1 MKLNNREK
9 KMIATA
15 IGVILIAVL
24 YHYVVI
30 PYWDN
35 WNIMKTQTV
44 QLQAKLNRAHYL
56 KAHPQT
62 GTYSRTTIEN
72 QTVVIAGFLEDIE
85 KWAEAAGVQIGG
97 IRPSSSISKGVVT
110 ELSFDIEITG
120 DLGGICRFIES
131 VEKPSILA
139 RINKMRLTKPKDNS
153 GDMTASI
160 TISTLAISDTPAA
173 SPRKAVSKG

>member
-9 KMIATA
+9 KMISAA

-30 PYWDN
+30 PYWDK
-35 WNIMKTQTV
+35 WNMMKTQTI
-44 QLQAKLNRAHYL
+44 QLQAKLVRAHYL
-56 KAHPQT
+56 KAHPNT
-62 GTYSRTTIEN
+62 GTYSKTTIEN
-72 QTVVIAGFLEDIE
+72 QTVVIANFLEDIE
-85 KWAEAAGVQIGG
+85 KWAEAAGVQISG
-97 IRPSSSISKGVVT
+97 IRPSSSISKGIVT

-120 DLGGICRFIES
+120 DLGGICRFIDS

-153 GDMTASI
+153 GDMNASI
-160 TISTLAISDTPAA
+160 TISTLAISESPAV
-173 SPRKAVSKG
+173 SPRKVTPKG